1 MSISK
6 FDIAHMKTAEAY
18 AQLSHDPHTKV
29 GCVLVKDNFVIATG
43 YNGTPRGTD
52 NTTKDIN
59 GKTLPTVIH
68 AEMNAIS
75 QAARSTISTV
85 DAVAYTTMHPCFN
98 CAIHLY
104 QAGIRKVYYKDI
116 NKHSIK
122 FEGVIYES
130 YNEDTRVSEE

>member
-6 FDIAHMKTAEAY
+6 FDIAHMKAAEVY
-18 AQLSHDPHTKV
+18 AQLSRDPHTKV
-29 GCVLVKDNFVIATG
+29 GCVLVKDNYVIATG
-43 YNGTPRGTD
+43 YNGTPRGHD
-52 NTTKDIN
+52 NATKDMN

-75 QAARSTISTV
+75 QAARSTVSTIG
-85 DAVAYTTMHPCFN
+85 AVAYTTMHPCFT

-104 QAGIRKVYYKDI
+104 QAGITKVYYKHT
-116 NKHSIK
+116 NKHSIQ

-130 YNEDTRVSEE
+130 INEDDRLSQT

>member
-1 MSISK
+1 MLISK

-43 YNGTPRGTD
+43 YNGTPRGTS
-52 NTTKDIN
+52 NITKDKN

-75 QAARSTISTV
+75 QAARSTISTI

-104 QAGIRKVYYKDI
+104 QAGITKVYYKDT

-122 FEGVIYES
+122 FEGVTYECIA
-130 YNEDTRVSEE
+130 EDYRVFK